1 MAFKKVVRYAL
12 GYDVTNKQLHIDYE
26 LEGDANAYQFFPD
39 PAGFAGLAELF
50 RSNSVVNYETT
61 QNYFVSKLRKPGT

>member
-1 MAFKKVVRYAL
+1 MAFKKVRRYAL
-12 GYDVTNKQLHIDYE
+12 GYNVPNKQFHIDYE

-39 PAGFAGLAELF
+39 PAGFAGLTELF
-50 RSNSVVNYETT
+50 RSNSVVNYETA

>member
-12 GYDVTNKQLHIDYE
+12 GYELSNKQFHIDYE
-26 LEGDANAYQFFPD
+26 LEGDTTAYQFFPD
-39 PAGFAGLAELF
+39 PASFAGLAELF